1 MDCMICRN
9 LIRQDEARASEV
21 IEWQVN
27 GKGETFRR
35 TLTGRKAHVVCLEG
49 KQYDEDQ
56 MTLGDYIELGG

>member
-9 LIRQDEARASEV
+9 LIRKEEARASEV
-21 IEWQVN
+21 VEWQVN

-49 KQYDEDQ
+49 RRYDKDQ
-56 MTLGDYIELGG
+56 MTLDDYVEQGG